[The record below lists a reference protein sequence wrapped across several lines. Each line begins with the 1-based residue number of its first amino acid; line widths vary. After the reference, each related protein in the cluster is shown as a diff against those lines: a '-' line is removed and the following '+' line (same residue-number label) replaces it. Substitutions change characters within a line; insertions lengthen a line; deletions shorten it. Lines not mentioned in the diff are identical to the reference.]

1 MWGIALI
8 TQSNNDGATSF
19 PRFLEGDL
27 SMSMKKVAALA
38 AAAVM
43 AFGVVLAA
51 PATANEGGTTEGC
64 TPGFWKNHTDW
75 KSYDDGAND
84 TADDNFPDTTLS
96 HMLRSPDGNGT
107 DYTFPAVYGDLGS
120 VTMLAALS
128 QGGGSTLRGAANNLM
143 RHAVAAYL
151 NSDAGLAY
159 PFRRY
164 TVGEDGSPPLVQ
176 QIQTAL
182 NSQKRGQI
190 LALKDKLAA
199 ANELGCP
206 LS

>member
-1 MWGIALI
+1 MSLRRIAAV
-8 TQSNNDGATSF
+8 GAA
-19 PRFLEGDL
+19 
-27 SMSMKKVAALA
+27 AALA
-38 AAAVM
+38 
-43 AFGVVLAA
+43 FSVVLGA
-51 PATANEGGTTEGC
+51 PASANEGGLTEGC

-75 KSYDDGAND
+75 KSYDDGSGD

-96 HMLRSPDGNGT
+96 HMLRSPDGFGQ
-107 DYTFPAVYGDLGS
+107 DYVFPAVYGDLGS

-151 NSDAGLAY
+151 NADAGLEY

-164 TVGEDGSPPLVQ
+164 TIGEDGSPPLVQ

-182 NSQKRGQI
+182 NSEKRGKI
-190 LALKDKLAA
+190 IELKDALAA

>member
-1 MWGIALI
+1 MRIKKIAAL
-8 TQSNNDGATSF
+8 GVAAA
-19 PRFLEGDL
+19 LGL
-27 SMSMKKVAALA
+27 SMML
-38 AAAVM
+38 
-43 AFGVVLAA
+43 GA
-51 PATANEGGTTEGC
+51 PASANLGGSTEGC

-75 KSYDDGAND
+75 KSYDDNASE

-96 HMLRSPDGNGT
+96 HMLRSPDGFGQ

-151 NSDAGLAY
+151 NADAGLLY

-176 QIQTAL
+176 QIQDAL

-190 LALKDKLAA
+190 LALKDALEA
-199 ANELGCP
+199 ANTLGCP